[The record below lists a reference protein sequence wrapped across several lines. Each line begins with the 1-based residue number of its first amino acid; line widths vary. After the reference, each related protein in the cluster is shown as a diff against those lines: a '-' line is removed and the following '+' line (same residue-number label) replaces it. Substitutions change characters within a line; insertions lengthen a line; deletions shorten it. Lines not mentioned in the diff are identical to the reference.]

1 MTSTVR
7 SITRVVTVGWGGPFV
22 ARSWDPPSSRM
33 LIRAVSSTGRVVAAA
48 RGHRLRRH
56 RDLVAAA
63 GRYTIRAS
71 ASVACPGLV
80 LRLSAAWFR

>member
-1 MTSTVR
+1 MTSTVH

-22 ARSWDPPSSRM
+22 GRSWDPPSSRM
-33 LIRAVSSTGRVVAAA
+33 LIRAVSSTGRVVAEA
-48 RGHRLRRH
+48 RGTGAAAIAISSLR
-56 RDLVAAA
+56 A